1 LGKHLKDKIEQNPK
15 PKKKREKLVEYSPP
29 LEKLIFGWRI
39 HCRKGK
45 GNNKLALERREIGP
59 QGMWASKL
67 RRKSS
72 GF

>member
-1 LGKHLKDKIEQNPK
+1 MKLFE
-15 PKKKREKLVEYSPP
+15 KKREKLVEYSPP
-29 LEKLIFGWRI
+29 LERI
-39 HCRKGK
+39 DIWVENSLQKGK